1 MKTITQLYIRTKEC
15 QHSAVFSPAL
25 ANPAATKPIA
35 TSVYINKAAIPPGTQ
50 QLKLTMTLAEGPADQ
65 AYNGLAVS

>member
-15 QHSAVFSPAL
+15 QHSAVFTPAL

-35 TSVYINKAAIPPGTQ
+35 TSVYINKQAIPPGTQ
-50 QLKLTMTLAEGPADQ
+50 QLKLTMSVAEGPADG
-65 AYNGLAVS
+65 AYEGLAIS